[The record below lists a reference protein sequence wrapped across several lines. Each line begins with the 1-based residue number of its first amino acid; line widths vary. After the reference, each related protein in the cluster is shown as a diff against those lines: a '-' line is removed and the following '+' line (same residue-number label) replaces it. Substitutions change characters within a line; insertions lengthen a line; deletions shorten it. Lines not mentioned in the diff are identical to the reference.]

1 MSRYLHGIDKE
12 EFDSLDYTVKQ
23 AYLSWVEAA
32 RIREKYGY
40 EPPLGFVKTTKPVII
55 QAGTSREI
63 HGLTKIKHGGYAVNC
78 ISEPAI
84 GHQLPKGLK
93 LIPGYSPLSPGS
105 CRVSTVVENSTGKDI
120 TICQLGL
127 ASRIPK
133 LIYPG
138 DDCDNDHDPEDI
150 DDTDEGLTCKQFEQY
165 KTVSDQLVTESEI
178 KSGKTK
184 AKVEIEDLGPDMEE
198 DIKTQN
204 QNSDNTNETSIEDH
218 GSCILDLIDLSG
230 LENWPEHLQTEAKEM
245 LKRNA
250 KVFSKTDMD
259 MGRTNLVKHHIKLT
273 DPVPFKEAYRGIPSQ
288 MYDEVKAHIQEMLN
302 LGAIR
307 PSNSPWASAIVLVRK
322 KDGRLR
328 FCIDLRRLNNRTVK
342 DAYSLP
348 KIESILD
355 SLIGAQIFSTL
366 DLKAGYWQVEMAEE
380 CKAYTAFTCGPLG
393 FYECDTMP
401 FGATTA
407 PATFQRLMHDCLGDL
422 NMNSCIVY
430 LDDIIIFSD
439 TKKEHLERLEAV
451 FQKLSAAGLK
461 LKPSKCFFFREEIE
475 YLGHVVSGKGISTNP
490 KKVDAVAKWP
500 TPKTVYDVRSF
511 LGFVGYYRRFIKDF
525 SKIAK
530 PIREVIT
537 GLENQSK
544 NLQRKLLLSGQKQL
558 ILLLNI

>member
-1 MSRYLHGIDKE
+1 M
-12 EFDSLDYTVKQ
+12 DYTVKQ

-32 RIREKYGY
+32 RIREKYGC
-40 EPPLGFVKTTKPVII
+40 EPPLGFVKTTKPVVI

-63 HGLTKIKHGGYAVNC
+63 HGLTKIKHGGYTVNC

-84 GHQLPKGLK
+84 GHHLPKGLK

-105 CRVSTVVENSTGKDI
+105 CRVSAVVENGTDSDVTI
-120 TICQLGL
+120 PARTIICQLGL
-127 ASRIPK
+127 ANRIPK

-138 DDCDNDHDPEDI
+138 DDYDNDHDPEEM
-150 DDTDEGLTCKQFEQY
+150 DDTDEGQTYKQFEQY
-165 KTVSDQLVTESEI
+165 KTVSDQLKTESKM
-178 KSGKTK
+178 KSENNET
-184 AKVEIEDLGPDMEE
+184 KVEIEDLGPNMEE
-198 DIKTQN
+198 DIKTQCSKEVDA
-204 QNSDNTNETSIEDH
+204 NSKEDD
-218 GSCILDLIDLSG
+218 GSWILDLIDLSG
-230 LENWPEHLQTEAKEM
+230 LENWPEHLQKEAKEM

-259 MGRTNLVKHHIKLT
+259 VGRTNLVKHHIKLT
-273 DPVPFKEAYRGIPSQ
+273 DPVPFKEAYRRIPPQ
-288 MYDEVKAHIQEMLN
+288 MYDEVKAHLQEMLN

-307 PSNSPWASAIVLVRK
+307 PSNSPWASAIVLVRM

-328 FCIDLRRLNNRTVK
+328 FCIDLRRLNNRTIK
-342 DAYSLP
+342 DAYILS

-355 SLIGAQIFSTL
+355 SIIGAQIFSTL

-401 FGATTA
+401 FGATNA

-422 NMNSCIVY
+422 NMNWCIVY
-430 LDDIIIFSD
+430 LDNIIIFSD
-439 TKKEHLERLEAV
+439 TKEEHLKRLEAV
-451 FQKLSAAGLK
+451 FQKLAAAGLK

-475 YLGHVVSGKGISTNP
+475 YLGHVVSGKGVATNP
-490 KKVDAVAKWP
+490 KKVGAVTEWP
-500 TPKTVYDVRSF
+500 TPKPVYDVRSF
-511 LGFVGYYRRFIKDF
+511 LGFIGYYRRFIKDF

-544 NLQRKLLLSGQKQL
+544 RTAKKKLSLNGQKQL
-558 ILLLNI
+558 ILLLCI